1 VSLSSPPLLLLLRTS
16 TCPPLSTIRDKVSA
30 APAGSR
36 GEEAAV
42 DRVGASSATLAE
54 LLMREEAGGALGLM
68 ACLKSNETE
77 FGF

>member
-1 VSLSSPPLLLLLRTS
+1 M
-16 TCPPLSTIRDKVSA
+16 SA

-68 ACLKSNETE
+68 ACLKSNERE
-77 FGF
+77 FGFQHRCGTCMSRDIAMS

>member
-1 VSLSSPPLLLLLRTS
+1 M
-16 TCPPLSTIRDKVSA
+16 SA